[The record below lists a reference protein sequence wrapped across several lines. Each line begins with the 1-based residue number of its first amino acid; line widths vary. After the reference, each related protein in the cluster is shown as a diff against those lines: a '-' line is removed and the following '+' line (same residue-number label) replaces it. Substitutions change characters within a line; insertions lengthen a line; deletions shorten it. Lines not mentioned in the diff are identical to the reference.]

1 MSHTLHRFGP
11 EETFQ
16 HDFPFIS
23 RPAMRINHVGAAPKM
38 RRVMEIAL
46 DHEPVNWGSLTTKQN
61 LTMGFDREELL
72 SKTEDNSPAMGC
84 FDDREKVIEV
94 LKQLKEE
101 DLGMSVVVTGL
112 LDTVVEI
119 CKEAGVTPHSADLAV
134 GIFGA
139 TELLPEEETLCYTTM
154 CGHAMLSAGLV
165 RQIRKSVVEGKL
177 TPEEGA
183 KLLAKPCYCGVFNQ
197 TRAMELFKREI
208 EKAEAEKSD
217 SEDK

>member
-16 HDFPFIS
+16 NDFPFIS
-23 RPAMRINHVGAAPKM
+23 RPAMKINSDGAAPKM
-38 RRVMEIAL
+38 RRVIEIAL

-61 LTMGFDREELL
+61 LTIGFDREDLL
-72 SKTEDNSPAMGC
+72 NKTEDNSPAMGC
-84 FDDREKVIEV
+84 FDDREKIVAV

-112 LDTVVEI
+112 RDKVEDI
-119 CKEAGVTPHSADLAV
+119 CREAGLTPHSADLSL

-139 TELLPEEETLCYTTM
+139 TELLPEDETLCFTTM

-165 RQIRKSVVEGKL
+165 RQIRKAVKDGRM

-183 KLLAKPCYCGVFNQ
+183 KVLAKPCYCGIFNQ
-197 TRAMELFKREI
+197 TRAAMLLEQ
-208 EKAEAEKSD
+208 EKEEK
-217 SEDK
+217 

>member
-16 HDFPFIS
+16 NDFPFIS
-23 RPAMRINHVGAAPKM
+23 RPAMKINSDGAAPKM

-46 DHEPVNWGSLTTKQN
+46 DHKPVNWGSLTTKQN

-72 SKTEDNSPAMGC
+72 NKTEDNSPAMGC
-84 FDDREKVIEV
+84 FDDREKVVAV

-101 DLGMSVVVTGL
+101 DRGMSVVITGL
-112 LDTVVEI
+112 RDKVEEM
-119 CKEAGVTPHSADLAV
+119 CHEAGLTPHSADLAL

-139 TELLPEEETLCYTTM
+139 TELLPEDETLCFTTM

-165 RQIRKSVVEGKL
+165 RQIRKAVKDGRM

-183 KLLAKPCYCGVFNQ
+183 KILAKPCYCGIFNQ
-197 TRAMELFKREI
+197 VRCADLIAEDVEKKRAAKEN
-208 EKAEAEKSD
+208 D
-217 SEDK
+217 

>member
-16 HDFPFIS
+16 NDFPFIS
-23 RPAMRINHVGAAPKM
+23 RPAMKINSDGAAPKM

-46 DHEPVNWGSLTTKQN
+46 DHGPVNWGSLTTKQN

-72 SKTEDNSPAMGC
+72 NKTEDNSPAMGC
-84 FDDREKVIEV
+84 FDDRDKVVAV

-101 DLGMSVVVTGL
+101 DLGMSVVITGL
-112 LDTVVEI
+112 RDKVEEM
-119 CKEAGVTPHSADLAV
+119 CHEAGLTPHSADLAV

-139 TELLPEEETLCYTTM
+139 TELLPEDETLCFTTM

-165 RQIRKSVVEGKL
+165 RQIRKAVKDGRM

-183 KLLAKPCYCGVFNQ
+183 KILAKPCYCGIFNQ
-197 TRAMELFKREI
+197 TRAAMLLEH
-208 EKAEAEKSD
+208 EKEANQKNE
-217 SEDK
+217 E

>member
-16 HDFPFIS
+16 NDFPFIS
-23 RPAMRINHVGAAPKM
+23 RPAMKINHVGAAPKM
-38 RRVMEIAL
+38 RRVIEIAL

-61 LTMGFDREELL
+61 LTIGFDREDLL
-72 SKTEDNSPAMGC
+72 NKTEDNSPAMGC
-84 FDDREKVIEV
+84 FDDREKVVAV

-112 LDTVVEI
+112 RDKVEDI
-119 CKEAGVTPHSADLAV
+119 CREAGLTPHSADLSL

-139 TELLPEEETLCYTTM
+139 TELLPEDETLCFTTM

-165 RQIRKSVVEGKL
+165 RQIRKAVKDGRM

-183 KLLAKPCYCGVFNQ
+183 KVLAKPCYCGIFNQ
-197 TRAMELFKREI
+197 TRAAMLLEQ
-208 EKAEAEKSD
+208 EKEK
-217 SEDK
+217 EQN

>member
-16 HDFPFIS
+16 NDFPFIS
-23 RPAMRINHVGAAPKM
+23 RPAMKINHVGAAPKM
-38 RRVMEIAL
+38 RRVIEIAL

-61 LTMGFDREELL
+61 LTIGFDREDLL
-72 SKTEDNSPAMGC
+72 NKTEDNSPAMGC
-84 FDDREKVIEV
+84 FDDREKVVAV

-112 LDTVVEI
+112 RDKVEDI
-119 CKEAGVTPHSADLAV
+119 CREAGLTPHSADLSL

-139 TELLPEEETLCYTTM
+139 TELLPEDETLCFTTM

-165 RQIRKSVVEGKL
+165 RQIRKAVKDGRM

-183 KLLAKPCYCGVFNQ
+183 KVLAKPCYCGVFNQ
-197 TRAMELFKREI
+197 TRAAMLLEQ
-208 EKAEAEKSD
+208 EKEK
-217 SEDK
+217 EQN

>member
-16 HDFPFIS
+16 NDFPFIS
-23 RPAMRINHVGAAPKM
+23 RPAMKINSDGAAPKM
-38 RRVMEIAL
+38 RRVIEIAL

-61 LTMGFDREELL
+61 LTIGFDREDLL
-72 SKTEDNSPAMGC
+72 NKTEDNSPGMGC
-84 FDDREKVIEV
+84 FDDRDKVVAV

-112 LDTVVEI
+112 RDKVEDI
-119 CKEAGVTPHSADLAV
+119 CREAGLTPHSADLSL

-139 TELLPEEETLCYTTM
+139 TELLPEDETLCFTTM

-165 RQIRKSVVEGKL
+165 RNIRKAVREGRL

-183 KLLAKPCYCGVFNQ
+183 RILAKPCYCGVFNQ
-197 TRAMELFKREI
+197 TRAAALLEQ
-208 EKAEAEKSD
+208 EKEQQN
-217 SEDK
+217 

>member
-16 HDFPFIS
+16 NDFPFIS
-23 RPAMRINHVGAAPKM
+23 RPAMKINHVGAAPKM
-38 RRVMEIAL
+38 RRVIEIAL

-61 LTMGFDREELL
+61 LTIGFDREDLL
-72 SKTEDNSPAMGC
+72 NKTEDNSPAMGC
-84 FDDREKVIEV
+84 FDDREKVVAV

-112 LDTVVEI
+112 RDKVEDI
-119 CKEAGVTPHSADLAV
+119 CREAGLTPHSADLSL

-139 TELLPEEETLCYTTM
+139 TELLPEDETLCFTTM

-165 RQIRKSVVEGKL
+165 RQIRKAVREGRM

-183 KLLAKPCYCGVFNQ
+183 KVLAKPCYCGIFNQ
-197 TRAMELFKREI
+197 TRAAMLLEQ
-208 EKAEAEKSD
+208 EKEK
-217 SEDK
+217 EQN

>member
-11 EETFQ
+11 EDTFYN
-16 HDFPFIS
+16 DFPFIS
-23 RPAMRINHVGAAPKM
+23 RPAMKINSEGAAPKM

-84 FDDREKVIEV
+84 FDDREKVVEV

-112 LDTVVEI
+112 RDKVEEI
-119 CKEAGVTPHSADLAV
+119 CHEAGLTPHSADLAL

-139 TELLPEEETLCYTTM
+139 TELLPEEETLCFTTM

-165 RQIRKSVVEGKL
+165 RNIRRAVREGRI

-183 KLLAKPCYCGVFNQ
+183 KVLAKPCYCGIFNQ
-197 TRAMELFKREI
+197 TRAKLLFEREK
-208 EKAEAEKSD
+208 EAAEKEKEESQ
-217 SEDK
+217 E

>member
-16 HDFPFIS
+16 NDFPFIS
-23 RPAMRINHVGAAPKM
+23 RPAMKINHEGAAPKM

-61 LTMGFDREELL
+61 LTLGFDREDLL
-72 SKTEDNSPAMGC
+72 NKTEDNSPAMGC
-84 FDDREKVIEV
+84 FDDREKVVEV

-112 LDTVVEI
+112 RDKVEEM
-119 CKEAGVTPHSADLAV
+119 CREAGLTPHSADLAL

-139 TELLPEEETLCYTTM
+139 TELLPEDETLCFTTM

-165 RQIRKSVVEGKL
+165 RQIRKAVNDGRM

-183 KLLAKPCYCGVFNQ
+183 KVLAKPCYCGIFNQ
-197 TRAMELFKREI
+197 TRAAMLLEQ
-208 EKAEAEKSD
+208 EKENN
-217 SEDK
+217 

>member
-16 HDFPFIS
+16 NDFPFIS
-23 RPAMRINHVGAAPKM
+23 RPAMKINSDGAAPKM
-38 RRVMEIAL
+38 RRVIEIAL

-61 LTMGFDREELL
+61 LTIGFDREDLL
-72 SKTEDNSPAMGC
+72 NKTEDNSPGMGC
-84 FDDREKVIEV
+84 FDDREKVVAV

-112 LDTVVEI
+112 RDKVEDI
-119 CKEAGVTPHSADLAV
+119 CREAGLTPHSADLSL

-139 TELLPEEETLCYTTM
+139 TELLPEDETLCFTTM

-165 RQIRKSVVEGKL
+165 RNIRKAVREGRL

-183 KLLAKPCYCGVFNQ
+183 KILAKPCYCGVFNQ
-197 TRAMELFKREI
+197 TRAAALL
-208 EKAEAEKSD
+208 EKEK
-217 SEDK
+217 EQQN

>member
-16 HDFPFIS
+16 NDFPFIS
-23 RPAMRINHVGAAPKM
+23 QPAMKINHVGAAPKM
-38 RRVMEIAL
+38 RRVIEIAL

-61 LTMGFDREELL
+61 LTIGFDREDLL
-72 SKTEDNSPAMGC
+72 NKTEDNSPAMGC
-84 FDDREKVIEV
+84 FDDREKVVAV

-101 DLGMSVVVTGL
+101 DLGMSVVITGL
-112 LDTVVEI
+112 RDKVEDI
-119 CKEAGVTPHSADLAV
+119 CREAGLTPHSADLSL

-139 TELLPEEETLCYTTM
+139 TELLPEDETLCFTTM

-165 RQIRKSVVEGKL
+165 RQIRKAVKDGRM

-183 KLLAKPCYCGVFNQ
+183 KVLAKPCYCGVFNQ
-197 TRAMELFKREI
+197 TRSARLLEQ
-208 EKAEAEKSD
+208 EKEQQN
-217 SEDK
+217 

>member
-16 HDFPFIS
+16 NDFPFIS
-23 RPAMRINHVGAAPKM
+23 RPAMKINSDGAAPKM
-38 RRVMEIAL
+38 RRVIEIAL

-61 LTMGFDREELL
+61 LTIGFDREDLL
-72 SKTEDNSPAMGC
+72 NKTEDNSPGMGC
-84 FDDREKVIEV
+84 FDDREKVVAV

-112 LDTVVEI
+112 RDKVEDI
-119 CKEAGVTPHSADLAV
+119 CREAGLTPHSADLSL

-139 TELLPEEETLCYTTM
+139 TELLPEDETLCFTTM

-165 RQIRKSVVEGKL
+165 RNIRKAVREGRL

-183 KLLAKPCYCGVFNQ
+183 RILAKPCYCGVFNQ
-197 TRAMELFKREI
+197 TRAAALLEQ
-208 EKAEAEKSD
+208 EKEQQN
-217 SEDK
+217 

>member
-16 HDFPFIS
+16 NDFPFIS
-23 RPAMRINHVGAAPKM
+23 RPAMKINSDGAAPKM
-38 RRVMEIAL
+38 RRVIEIAL

-61 LTMGFDREELL
+61 LTIGFDREDLL
-72 SKTEDNSPAMGC
+72 NKTEDNSPGMGC
-84 FDDREKVIEV
+84 FDDREKVVAV

-112 LDTVVEI
+112 RDKVEDI
-119 CKEAGVTPHSADLAV
+119 CREAGLTPHSADLSL

-139 TELLPEEETLCYTTM
+139 TELLPEDETLCFTTM

-165 RQIRKSVVEGKL
+165 RNIRKAVREGRL

-183 KLLAKPCYCGVFNQ
+183 KILAKPCYCGVFNQ
-197 TRAMELFKREI
+197 TRAAALL
-208 EKAEAEKSD
+208 EKEK
-217 SEDK
+217 EEN